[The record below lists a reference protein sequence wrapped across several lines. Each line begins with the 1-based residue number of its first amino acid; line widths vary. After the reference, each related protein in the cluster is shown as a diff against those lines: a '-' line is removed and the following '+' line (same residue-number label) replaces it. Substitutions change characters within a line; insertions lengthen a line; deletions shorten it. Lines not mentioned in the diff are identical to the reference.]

1 MEHLYPAVAVVL
13 GIVGLIYGAGKFVAG
28 ASSLAARLGMSPMI
42 IGMVVVGLG
51 TSAPELLVSTTAALQ
66 GDAGLAIGNAIGS
79 NIANLWLVLAVG
91 ALVSPLLIRE
101 VAGRKEIPR
110 LLVTTG
116 LATALLYDGNLSR
129 FDGALLIAAL
139 GAMMVV
145 LIRSVRRDERA
156 VHGQATEGET
166 RGRAAGD
173 ADHHSDG
180 RMKSGLAVL
189 LGLALLL
196 AGSKSVVWGAADIAR
211 ALGVSD
217 FVIGLTVVAIGT
229 SLPELA
235 STIFAARRG
244 EAELVVGNI
253 VGSNTFNTL
262 AVLGVPGMLA
272 PVSSL
277 GPSLLPVD
285 LPVMLLLTAMLG
297 AVGWRARQRG
307 EARVGRR
314 WGVALL
320 TVFLAHAV
328 WTAMSASGV

>member
-1 MEHLYPAVAVVL
+1 MEHLYPALAVVL
-13 GIVGLIYGAGKFVAG
+13 CIVGLIYGAARFVAG
-28 ASSLAARLGMSPMI
+28 ASGLATTMGMSPMI

-79 NIANLWLVLAVG
+79 NIANLGLVLAVG
-91 ALVSPLLIRE
+91 ALVAPLLIPE
-101 VAGRKEIPR
+101 IAGRKEIPR

-116 LATALLYDGNLSR
+116 LAAALLYDGDLSR
-129 FDGALLIAAL
+129 FDGVALILAL
-139 GAMMVV
+139 VSMMVV
-145 LIRSVRRDERA
+145 LIRSVRREERA
-156 VHGQATEGET
+156 RGGPARSPASEPGEAPE
-166 RGRAAGD
+166 GRAD
-173 ADHHSDG
+173 S
-180 RMKSGLAVL
+180 RMKSGAAVL
-189 LGLALLL
+189 MGLVLLL
-196 AGSKSVVWGAADIAR
+196 AGSKSIVWGATDIAR

-262 AVLGVPGMLA
+262 AVLGVPGVIS
-272 PVSSL
+272 PVTAVS
-277 GPSLLPVD
+277 PSLLPVD

-320 TVFLAHAV
+320 TVLVCHAV
-328 WTAMSASGV
+328 WTAMSAAAGG

>member
-1 MEHLYPAVAVVL
+1 MPHLYPALAVVL
-13 GIVGLIYGAGKFVAG
+13 GIAALIYGAERFVAG
-28 ASSLAARLGMSPMI
+28 ASRLAAVMGMSPMI

-66 GDAGLAIGNAIGS
+66 GDAGLSIGNAIGS
-79 NIANLWLVLAVG
+79 NIANLGLVLAVG
-91 ALVSPLLIRE
+91 ALVSPLLIPE

-129 FDGALLIAAL
+129 FDGVALILALLS
-139 GAMMVV
+139 MMVV

-156 VHGQATEGET
+156 KPASERGT
-166 RGRAAGD
+166 RSAG
-173 ADHHSDG
+173 SDG
-180 RMKSGLAVL
+180 AEGYKEKRTKSFTTVLFGMVL
-189 LGLALLL
+189 LLV
-196 AGSKSVVWGAADIAR
+196 GSKSIVWGATDIAH
-211 ALGVSD
+211 AFGVSD

-235 STIFAARRG
+235 STIIAARRG
-244 EAELVVGNI
+244 ETELVVGNV

-262 AVLGVPGMLA
+262 AVLGVPGVIS
-272 PVSSL
+272 PVASFS
-277 GPSLLPVD
+277 PSLLSVD

-297 AVGWRARQRG
+297 AVGWRARRPG
-307 EARVGRR
+307 GARVGRR

-320 TVFLAHAV
+320 TVFVCHAA
-328 WTAMSASGV
+328 WTAVSASTGV

>member
-1 MEHLYPAVAVVL
+1 MEHLYPALAVVL
-13 GIVGLIYGAGKFVAG
+13 GIVGLIYGAARFVAG
-28 ASSLAARLGMSPMI
+28 ASSLATTMGMSPLI

-79 NIANLWLVLAVG
+79 NIANLGLVLAVG
-91 ALVSPLLIRE
+91 ALVAPLLIPE
-101 VAGRKEIPR
+101 IAGRKEIPR

-116 LATALLYDGNLSR
+116 LAAALLYDGNLSR
-129 FDGALLIAAL
+129 FDGVALILALLS
-139 GAMMVV
+139 MMVV
-145 LIRSVRRDERA
+145 LIRSVRREERA
-156 VHGQATEGET
+156 RGGAARPPGREPGEDPE
-166 RGRAAGD
+166 GRAD
-173 ADHHSDG
+173 S
-180 RMKSGLAVL
+180 RMKSGAAVL
-189 LGLALLL
+189 MGLVFLL
-196 AGSKSVVWGAADIAR
+196 AGSKSIVWGATDIAR

-262 AVLGVPGMLA
+262 AVLGVPGVIS
-272 PVSSL
+272 PVTAVS
-277 GPSLLPVD
+277 PSLLPVD

-320 TVFLAHAV
+320 TVFVCHAV
-328 WTAMSASGV
+328 WTAMSAAAGG